1 MVNMNQIREALS
13 EMDFALDDLTEVN
26 LDLQAAAEDNNEL
39 ENIQMRLEQ
48 IIDRLDDLW
57 RVIQDEVE

>member
-26 LDLQAAAEDNNEL
+26 LDLQAAAEGNNEL
-39 ENIQMRLEQ
+39 ENIQIRLEQ

>member
-26 LDLQAAAEDNNEL
+26 LDLQAAAEGNNEL